1 MLIAITGGIGS
12 GKTTVL
18 QMIASL
24 GGNIINADEINNEL
38 LAQESY
44 IRKLTAYFPQ
54 AIIDGK
60 VDRAKLSKIV
70 FYNKKALSELNKIAH
85 PLINQRILQ
94 LAREYDSNV
103 FVEIPLLSESNMQ
116 DNFDKIWLVKADTS
130 LRLSRIIERSHIT
143 KKLAKRIMRLQE
155 HDKIRERI
163 ANDIIINNGDN
174 EHLFSQIKEL
184 YSRLL
189 NG

>member
-70 FYNKKALSELNKIAH
+70 F
-85 PLINQRILQ
+85 
-94 LAREYDSNV
+94 
-103 FVEIPLLSESNMQ
+103 
-116 DNFDKIWLVKADTS
+116 
-130 LRLSRIIERSHIT
+130 
-143 KKLAKRIMRLQE
+143 
-155 HDKIRERI
+155 
-163 ANDIIINNGDN
+163 
-174 EHLFSQIKEL
+174 
-184 YSRLL
+184 
-189 NG
+189 